1 MMMGWKGKRVVVIGA
16 ARQGVA
22 LSRFLVSQG
31 AQVVL
36 NDQRKAEELSNAT
49 QSLSDIPPEKIRWI
63 FGGHPFEVLDG
74 ADLVC
79 LSGGISISMPL
90 VVEARGRGIP
100 LSNDSQIFLEV
111 APCRVIGITGSAGKT
126 TTTTLVGRMAQAA
139 IEQENVVK
147 NNPSGRISD
156 NSASFYPSK
165 VWVGGNIGSPLI
177 TNVDK
182 MSLNDLAVMEL
193 SSFQLEIMDRS
204 PQVAAILNITPN
216 HLDRHPT
223 MEAYTTAKARI
234 LDYQTPDDVSILGRD
249 DRGAWDLAEK
259 VKGRLY
265 SFGMLPPDSSQNGT
279 YCRDGSLYLKVGDKE
294 YFLMDR
300 FLILLRGEHNLLN
313 VLAASAVC
321 AAADLP
327 IAAMRAGVEGFR
339 GVPHRLELV
348 RTWKGV
354 SWYNDSIA
362 TAPERSIAAIRS
374 FEEPL
379 VLLAGGRDKNLPWGD
394 FATLVR
400 KRIDHLVLFGEAAYK
415 IEQAVEAVNVEEN
428 DRPFTLTRCKGLQQA
443 VMEARRVAEPGDVV
457 LLSPGGTS
465 FDEFRDFEERGEAF
479 RQWVMD
485 LV

>member
-177 TNVDK
+177 TSVDK

-265 SFGMLPPDSSQNGT
+265 SFGMLPLDSSQNGT

-400 KRIDHLVLFGEAAYK
+400 QRIDHLVLFGEAAYK